1 MMAVSRRF
9 ISLAWRM
16 ALAVAVFAATWAAT
30 AAAAEHASFK
40 AHVFPIIRENCLAC
54 HQPGGLGYE
63 ASGLDLRTYEGLM
76 RGTKYGPI
84 VVPGDAFTSNLNVL
98 VEGRANPGIRMPYH
112 GKKLTRW
119 ERVLIRR
126 WVNRGA
132 ENN

>member
-1 MMAVSRRF
+1 MAVPHHF
-9 ISLAWRM
+9 ISLAWRA
-16 ALAVAVFAATWAAT
+16 ALAVVVFAAAWAAT
-30 AAAAEHASFK
+30 AAAAEHPSFK
-40 AHVFPIIRENCLAC
+40 AHIFPILREKCLPC
-54 HQPGGLGYE
+54 HRPGGMGYE

-76 RGTKYGPI
+76 KGTRFGPI

-98 VEGRANPGIRMPYH
+98 VEGRAHPAIRMPYH

-132 ENN
+132 RNN

>member
-1 MMAVSRRF
+1 MAVPRRF
-9 ISLAWRM
+9 ISLAWRA

-30 AAAAEHASFK
+30 AAAAEHPSFK
-40 AHVFPIIRENCLAC
+40 AHVFPIIRENCLEC
-54 HQPGGLGYE
+54 HRPGGLGYE

-84 VVPGDAFTSNLNVL
+84 VVPGDSFTSNLNV
-98 VEGRANPGIRMPYH
+98 VIEGRVYPGIRMPYH
-112 GKKLTRW
+112 GKNLTRW

-132 ENN
+132 RDN